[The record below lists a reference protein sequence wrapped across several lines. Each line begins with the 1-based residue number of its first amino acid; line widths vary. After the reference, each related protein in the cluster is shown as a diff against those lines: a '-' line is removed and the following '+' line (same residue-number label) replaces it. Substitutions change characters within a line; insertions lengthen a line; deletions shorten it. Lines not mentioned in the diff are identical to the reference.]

1 MYYYSG
7 YPANPYQFPLLSYK
21 IWKISVQT
29 LENCEYIKL
38 QALQAARFSS
48 WLSLVMGRMKMSA
61 SNLIFGLVELG
72 KKNHLNKDLP
82 QFVAKFFAIL
92 DNFSKL
98 T

>member
-1 MYYYSG
+1 MS
-7 YPANPYQFPLLSYK
+7 NSYQFLLLSYK

-48 WLSLVMGRMKMSA
+48 WLSLVMGRKKMSA
-61 SNLIFGLVELG
+61 SNLICGLVESG
-72 KKNHLNKDLP
+72 KKKLFEQGFSSNSC
-82 QFVAKFFAIL
+82 QIFAMIL
-92 DNFSKL
+92 DDFSKP